1 MGRPLLHPLMDSIRI
16 DGDGPDGVVLL
27 HGWTGSPAHLRLL
40 ASALADAG
48 HTIRAPLLPGH
59 GTDPADMLAT
69 PWRDWVGAAVEAAL
83 EVTGSG
89 ARLHIAGLSMGGV
102 IGLLIAPVLGAATLT
117 TINAP
122 MRVYDRLAPY
132 SWLIRGSGRM
142 RPNEPAAGPDDE
154 AADFRLQY
162 DRSPLGAAADL
173 FDLVRAARANLA
185 RVTCPTLVIQSKAD
199 ETVRPESALVITAGI
214 SSASKRL
221 VWLSQARHVALLDP
235 ERTVVH
241 AEILAHIAAAS

>member
-1 MGRPLLHPLMDSIRI
+1 MGRPLLHPLMDPIRI
-16 DGDGPDGVVLL
+16 DRDGPEGVVLL
-27 HGWTGSPAHLRLL
+27 HGWTGSPAHLRML

-48 HTIRAPLLPGH
+48 HTVRAPLLPGH

-69 PWRDWVGAAVEAAL
+69 SWRDWVGAAVEAAM
-83 EVTGSG
+83 EVAASG

-122 MRVYDRLAPY
+122 MKVYDRLAPY
-132 SWLIRGSGRM
+132 SWLIRGSRRM
-142 RPNEPAAGPDDE
+142 RPDEPRSAPDDE
-154 AADFRLQY
+154 AAAFHLQY

-173 FDLVRAARANLA
+173 FDLVRAARANLG
-185 RVTCPTLVIQSKAD
+185 RVTCPTLVIQSRAD
-199 ETVRPESALVITAGI
+199 ETVRPDSAVIIHDGI
-214 SSASKRL
+214 SSASKRI
-221 VWLSQARHVALLDP
+221 VWLRHARHVALVDP

-241 AEILAHIAAAS
+241 AEILALIAAAS